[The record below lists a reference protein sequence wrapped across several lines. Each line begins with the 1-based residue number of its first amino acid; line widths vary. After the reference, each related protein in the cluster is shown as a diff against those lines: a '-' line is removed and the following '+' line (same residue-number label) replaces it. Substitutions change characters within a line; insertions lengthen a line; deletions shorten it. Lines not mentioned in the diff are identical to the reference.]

1 MCTWEKEKAVLASEK
16 GAALVWSVMHRDA
29 LVLRRIIWGLSRLAC
44 QMLFPGER
52 L

>member
-1 MCTWEKEKAVLASEK
+1 MCTWEKEKAVLANEK

-29 LVLRRIIWGLSRLAC
+29 LVLRWIIWGLSRLAC